1 MFTTQ
6 RNRAEN
12 MQGARDPGRGLE
24 GGGGLGGGHVCS
36 SILHVGH
43 VYYT

>member
-1 MFTTQ
+1 
-6 RNRAEN
+6 
-12 MQGARDPGRGLE
+12 MQGARDPGQGV

>member
-1 MFTTQ
+1 
-6 RNRAEN
+6 
-12 MQGARDPGRGLE
+12 MQGARDPGQG